1 MNKIAILGSGAMG
14 TACASVLVENK
25 QDVVIYGINNNELN
39 DLKSG
44 YNQKYFGNKF
54 ISKFKVSFDLKE
66 ALRDAN
72 FVVIAIPTKF
82 IEDVF
87 AQIVSLINK
96 KAIIINLSKGF
107 WPNSHEFV
115 HERMEKIAAS
125 NKKVLGVVSMIGPS
139 FAIDIVNKNI
149 TVINAVSKDIK
160 LAKKVKNIFANDWFG
175 ISINDDVIGAEIGST
190 FKNILAIGSGLVAGM
205 GYSINTQASMLT
217 YGLKEI
223 KKYALYRKA
232 KLETIYDLCSL
243 GDLILTGLS
252 EKSRNYQYGL
262 HFFNDKIDDSKITV
276 EGLYALKYI
285 YNELKNIKELKLP
298 LIESI
303 YEIIYN
309 KKNPDTIIKQLL
321 KKI

>member
-14 TACASVLVENK
+14 TACASVLVQNN
-25 QDVVIYGINNNELN
+25 QNVTIYGIDQSELN
-39 DLKSG
+39 DLRDG
-44 YNQKYFGNKF
+44 YNRKYFGDKF
-54 ISKFKVSFDLKE
+54 IYKFKTSSNLENTLK
-66 ALRDAN
+66 DAN
-72 FVVIAIPTKF
+72 FVIIAIPTRF
-82 IEDVF
+82 IEDIF
-87 AQIVSLINK
+87 KDIVSLINK

-107 WPNSHEFV
+107 WPNSNEFV
-115 HERMEKIAAS
+115 HERMEKLSSA
-125 NKKVLGVVSMIGPS
+125 NKKIMGIVSMIGPS

-149 TVINAVSKDIK
+149 TIINAVSRDIK
-160 LAKKVKNIFANDWFG
+160 LAKKIKNIFSNDWFG

-205 GYSINTQASMLT
+205 GYSINTQASLLT

-223 KKYALYRKA
+223 KKYALYRHA
-232 KLETIYDLCSL
+232 KNETIYDLCSL

-252 EKSRNYQYGL
+252 EKSRNYQYGK
-262 HFFNDKIDDSKITV
+262 HFFNDRLDDNKITI

-285 YNELKNIKELKLP
+285 YKELKNIKNLKLP

-309 KKNPDTIIKQLL
+309 KKNPDTIIKQLI
-321 KKI
+321 KKV